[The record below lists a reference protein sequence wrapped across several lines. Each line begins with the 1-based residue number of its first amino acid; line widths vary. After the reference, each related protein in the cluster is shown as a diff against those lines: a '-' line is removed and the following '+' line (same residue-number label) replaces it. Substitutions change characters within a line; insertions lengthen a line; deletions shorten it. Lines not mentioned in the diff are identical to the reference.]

1 LPKKILGDLDKY
13 GTGAPIIQGPTVGNF
28 RKLADIPELKRTHPK
43 WYSPLLSFIN
53 YYLPFDRAT
62 MYQYLRYFDTF
73 HPMFGNAIDIH
84 TQLPLSRFALKGI
97 SDNKV
102 LQFYEDTMEEMDAF
116 TIMYGQMREYW
127 LVAESFVYLYWDDNL
142 NTFTDGVSLMPEFL
156 EIVGHPIVGEGDKS
170 FIYKL
175 MPDPTIVDF
184 LASQDPETEKIKKKI
199 PKDILKAITSQKNI
213 ILNPF
218 NLMIMMRRQSPYN
231 IRGTAIGLR
240 VLQDLIYESKLRE
253 SQMAIAERFISPK
266 ELWKVGDVNWQPSQD
281 YLTAFAEMIKDA
293 ATETTFQLVTHHS
306 VTLEFI
312 GAVGKFPNLANE
324 FDFIEKRVMHGLFT
338 NAAITTGEGPNF
350 ATASIG
356 ARTLLMRY
364 IPVRNLLERKWENGV
379 FLPISVA
386 NEFYEPRQADL
397 DHNVRT
403 RTSEEDKV
411 PILPVFDWRYKTN
424 LLDDNNFRE
433 LIVRM
438 QQQGQLPMK
447 MVADV
452 LNMDYKEMK
461 HWLKKEEGGVFDEL
475 YKEWRKALILAKKG
489 KGASI
494 DIDKFPI
501 PRDLEFSKAKSKGEE
516 YEPDEKELTFLR
528 RGYLKTKI
536 KAIKELIENKDQ
548 INKAIFT
555 PVLDSQK
562 QIKFQIKNML
572 MEINKEKKKGE
583 KKK

>member
-1 LPKKILGDLDKY
+1 
-13 GTGAPIIQGPTVGNF
+13 
-28 RKLADIPELKRTHPK
+28 
-43 WYSPLLSFIN
+43 
-53 YYLPFDRAT
+53 

-84 TQLPLSRFALKGI
+84 VQLPLSRFALKGI
-97 SDNKV
+97 SDPKV

-127 LVAESFVYLYWDDNL
+127 LCAESFVYLYWDDNL
-142 NTFTDGVSLMPEFL
+142 NTFTDGESLMPEFI
-156 EIVGHPIVGEGDKS
+156 EITGHPIVGEGDKS
-170 FIYKL
+170 YIYQL

-184 LASQDPETEKIKKKI
+184 LSSQDPETEKLKKKI
-199 PKDILKAITSQKNI
+199 PKDILKAIQNQKNI

-218 NLMIMMRRQSPYN
+218 NLMIMMRKQSPYN

-253 SQMAIAERFISPK
+253 SQMSIAERFINPK
-266 ELWKVGDVNWQPSQD
+266 ELWKVGDINWQPSQD
-281 YLTAFAEMIKDA
+281 YLTAFAEMIKEA

-306 VTLEFI
+306 VTLEYV

-324 FDFIEKRVMHGLFT
+324 FDFVEKRVMHGMFT
-338 NAAITTGEGPNF
+338 NEAITTGSGPNF

-364 IPVRNLLERKWENGV
+364 IPVRNLLEKKWNDSV
-379 FLPISVA
+379 FLPIAVA

-403 RTSEEDKV
+403 GNKEDRT
-411 PILPVFDWRYKTN
+411 PMLPVFDWRYKTN
-424 LLDDNNFRE
+424 LLDDNNFRD

-438 QQQGQLPMK
+438 NQQGQLPMK
-447 MVADV
+447 VVADV
-452 LNMDYKEMK
+452 LNMDYKEIK
-461 HWLKKEEGGVFDEL
+461 YWLKKEEGGVFDDL
-475 YKEWRKALILAKKG
+475 YQEWRKQLVSAKKG

-494 DIDKFPI
+494 DVDKFPV
-501 PRDLEFSKAKSKGEE
+501 PRDLEFSKSKSEGGEYKPNE
-516 YEPDEKELTFLR
+516 EDLTFLR
-528 RGYLKTKI
+528 RGYLKAKLNAV
-536 KAIKELIENKDQ
+536 KKLMDNKEEGDKP
-548 INKAIFT
+548 IFT
-555 PVLDSQK
+555 PVGDSQEK
-562 QIKFQIKNML
+562 IKFQIKNML
-572 MEINKEKKKGE
+572 KEIDKEKKEG